1 MSGLTAKQEEFCQQY
16 LVDFNATAAAIRAG
30 YSDKTANQQGPKLLV
45 NVGIQHRLDEL
56 SQAAAERNDLTVDGV
71 LESLKQLRD
80 KAISLNQMGPAVRAE
95 ELRGKY
101 LAMFVDRKSVEN
113 VSTMSNEQYAAKLAD
128 GNPEVQALFM
138 DMFEGGDMRDW
149 KVERRSGSV
158 N

>member
-16 LVDFNATAAAIRAG
+16 LVDFNGTQAAIRAG
-30 YSDKTANQQGPKLLV
+30 YSKRSANEQAARLLAKDSIR
-45 NVGIQHRLDEL
+45 GHLDEL

-101 LAMFVDRKSVEN
+101 LAMFVDRKRVEN
-113 VSTMSNEQYAAKLAD
+113 VSAMSNEQYAASLAD
-128 GNPEVQALFM
+128 GNPGVQALFM

>member
-56 SQAAAERNDLTVDGV
+56 SKAAAERNDLTVDGV

-101 LAMFVDRKSVEN
+101 LAMFVDRKRVEN
-113 VSTMSNEQYAAKLAD
+113 VSAMSNEQYAASLAD
-128 GNPEVQALFM
+128 GNPGVQALFM